1 LALPVPQAV
10 LEYNG
15 ADELYKAMLE
25 AADEGKRQWQEG
37 NKEAAARQRAREAEA
52 AAAAA
57 AAQPTM
63 RMRFDGRVVPLQ
75 SDAVAAVAA
84 AE

>member
-1 LALPVPQAV
+1 V

-15 ADELYKAMLE
+15 ADDLYKAMLA
-25 AADEGKRQWQEG
+25 AADDGKRQWQEG
-37 NKEAAARQRAREAEA
+37 NKEAAARQRAAAREAAEA
-52 AAAAA
+52 AK

-84 AE
+84 ADAVAAAE